1 MLETCLQDLVEAMTS
16 VESKSNKHEI
26 TMKLNSAI
34 DAVMKLDQI
43 DEIFELPYVSPDQFF
58 AIFGS
63 LIFPLLAPMIK
74 NGISEMKRLK
84 ALKK

>member
-1 MLETCLQDLVEAMTS
+1 MLETCIQDLVEANIL

-26 TMKLNSAI
+26 TLKLNSAI
-34 DAVMKLDQI
+34 DAVMKLDQV
-43 DEIFELPYVSPDQFF
+43 DEIFELPHVSHDQLF

-74 NGISEMKRLK
+74 NGISEMKRFK